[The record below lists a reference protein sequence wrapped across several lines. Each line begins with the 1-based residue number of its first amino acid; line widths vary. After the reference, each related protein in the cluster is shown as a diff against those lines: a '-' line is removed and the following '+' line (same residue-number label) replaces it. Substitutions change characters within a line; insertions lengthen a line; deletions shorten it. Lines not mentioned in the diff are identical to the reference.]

1 MFFKLILE
9 AGHVGAGKSYDMVRY
24 FKGKDILSVM
34 ESALKT
40 PRVKKKEGGRSI
52 KLIAPITES
61 EYVSGKRT
69 EQINPYLSHTRR

>member
-24 FKGKDILSVM
+24 FRAKDIVSVM

-40 PRVKKKEGGRSI
+40 PRVKKKEGGRCI
-52 KLIAPITES
+52 KLITPITER
-61 EYVSGKRT
+61 EYLEGKRT
-69 EQINPYLSHTRR
+69 EAKNPYLSRDRL